1 MEQAGIRDRSADI
14 PANMPLAMTDGWAS
28 ESLAE
33 QAYRKLEHLI
43 VTLELEPGV
52 IVNERMLIDL
62 TGMGR
67 TPMREAIQRLAW
79 EGLMEVRPRSG
90 IAIAHIDPQDFSKV
104 LDAREGVE
112 QVLARDAARFGSL
125 RDYERLE
132 AAAHA
137 MRQAIPTEDVSL
149 FLDADKAFDIV
160 LGAAAHNP
168 YAARLAAPLQTHSRR
183 FWFRLR
189 PSSGIASSANAHAA
203 LIEAI
208 VSRKPERASKTAS
221 ELMDYLRTLAP

>member
-1 MEQAGIRDRSADI
+1 MESTTITLI
-14 PANMPLAMTDGWAS
+14 AMDGWGS

-33 QAYRKLEHLI
+33 QAYRLLERLI
-43 VTLELEPGV
+43 VMLELEPGAV
-52 IVNERMLIDL
+52 LTERSLTEV

-79 EGLMEVRPRSG
+79 EGLVEVRPRSG
-90 IAIAHIDPQDFSKV
+90 IAITPIDPKDYAKV

-112 QVLARDAARFGSL
+112 RVLARDAARFGSA
-125 RDYERLE
+125 RDYERLQVAAE
-132 AAAHA
+132 A
-137 MRQAIPTEDVSL
+137 MLQAIPGEDVPS
-149 FLDADKAFDIV
+149 FLDADKAFDNV
-160 LGAAAHNP
+160 LGNAANNP

-189 PSSGIASSANAHAA
+189 PSTDIAASANAHAE

-208 VSRKPERASKTAS
+208 LSRDPAKAADTAGA
-221 ELMDYLRTLAP
+221 LMDYLRTLAP